1 MFAKFTIKTKLLLLS
16 VLVALAISALLVLM
30 NWSLRDVV
38 ATEEAVLM
46 NEKIETGML
55 TLRRNEKDFLA
66 RNDLKYQQ
74 QFNDNYTAMQQ
85 QLAMLSNRLQAKNI
99 DDTDVLKLAKIFEA
113 YYQAFN
119 QLVSI
124 QQVIGL
130 TPTDGLYGNLRQSVH
145 EAESLLKSF
154 NNDSLLKDM
163 LMLRRNEK
171 DFMLRL
177 DLKYSDTFKQ
187 NLQLFENNL
196 AQSFLSVS
204 EQRRVNALMQAYS
217 KDFLALVAA
226 YEQKG
231 LDSESGQLGKMRE
244 VIHQSET
251 TLNVISEQIQQAS
264 AAKIKQIFIVTSVI
278 ALVIIVILLG
288 LIQLLNRSINQPINM
303 LAEIM
308 KKSRQDN
315 DLTVRSDLSGNNEI
329 VEMAA
334 VFNSMMI
341 AFAGVIREVIDSSHQ
356 VKTAADQLTIVSEQN
371 KQGVIQQQSDS
382 EQVAT
387 AMNEMSAT
395 VQEVARYAVQA
406 AQASNSADEEAEKS
420 KQVVREAIEGIKKL
434 AEQVEFGVDSIR
446 ELQLESNNIGSV
458 LTVIQSIAEQTNLL
472 ALNAA
477 IEAARAGE
485 SGRGFAV
492 VADEVRTLA
501 QRSQQSTEEIKQIIE
516 RLQKSA
522 DKSVNVMTSGSEQAK
537 ASVKQAE
544 TAGQFLQQITE
555 SVNAINDMNIHIA
568 SAAEQQT
575 AVAEEINSNITSI
588 ANVAEENAQS
598 TQTTSETSH
607 KLAELATQL
616 QNQLNRFRV

>member
-16 VLVALAISALLVLM
+16 VLVSLAISALLVLT

-46 NEKIETGML
+46 NEKIETSML

-99 DDTDVLKLAKIFEA
+99 DDSDVLKLAKIFED
-113 YYQAFN
+113 YSQAFN

-130 TPTDGLYGNLRQSVH
+130 TPTDGLYGSLRQSVH

-154 NNDSLLKDM
+154 NSDTLLKDM

-187 NLQLFENNL
+187 NLRLFENNL
-196 AQSFLSVS
+196 AQSFLSDS

-217 KDFLALVAA
+217 RDFLTLVTA
-226 YEQKG
+226 YQQKG

-251 TLNVISEQIQQAS
+251 MLRTISEQIQQAS
-264 AAKIKQIFIVTSVI
+264 AAKIKQIFMITSII
-278 ALVIIVILLG
+278 ALLIIVIMLG
-288 LIQLLNRSINQPINM
+288 LIHLLSRSINQPINL
-303 LAEIM
+303 LADIM

-315 DLTVRSDLSGNNEI
+315 DLTVRSDLDGNNEI

-341 AFAGVIREVIDSSHQ
+341 AFAGVIREVIDSSRQ

-406 AQASNSADEEAEKS
+406 ANASNSADEEAEKS

-537 ASVKQAE
+537 VSVQQAE

-575 AVAEEINSNITSI
+575 AVAEEINRNITSI
-588 ANVAEENAQS
+588 ANVAEENAQ
-598 TQTTSETSH
+598 
-607 KLAELATQL
+607 
-616 QNQLNRFRV
+616 

>member
-1 MFAKFTIKTKLLLLS
+1 MFTKLTIKAKLILLS
-16 VLVALAISALLVLM
+16 ALVALTITILLVLM
-30 NWSLRDVV
+30 NMSLQDVV
-38 ATEEAVLM
+38 ETEEAVLM
-46 NEKIETGML
+46 NEKIEISML

-74 QFNDNYTAMQQ
+74 QFNTNYAAMQQ
-85 QLAMLSNRLQAKNI
+85 QVTDLIDRLQSKNI
-99 DDTDVLKLAKIFEA
+99 DHTDVIKLGQIFQG
-113 YYQAFN
+113 YHQAFN
-119 QLVSI
+119 ELVDI
-124 QQVIGL
+124 QQKIGL
-130 TPTDGLYGNLRQSVH
+130 TPTDGLYGKLRQSVH
-145 EAESLLKSF
+145 EVESLLNSL

-177 DLKYSDTFKQ
+177 DLKYRETFKQ
-187 NLQLFENNL
+187 NIQVFENNL
-196 AQSFLSVS
+196 LQSFLTGG
-204 EQRRVNALMQAYS
+204 EQQQVNTLMQAYS
-217 KDFLALVAA
+217 NDFLELVKAN
-226 YEQKG
+226 EQKG
-231 LDSESGQLGKMRE
+231 LDSETGQLGKMRE

-251 TLNVISEQIQQAS
+251 TLNAITSKIQQAA
-264 AAKIKQIFIVTSVI
+264 AAKIKQIFIVTSGI
-278 ALVIIVILLG
+278 AIITIVILLI
-288 LIQLLNRSINQPINM
+288 LIQLLSRSINQPINQ
-303 LAEIM
+303 LADIM

-315 DLTVRSDLSGNNEI
+315 DLTVRTELPGENEI

-341 AFAGVIREVIDSSHQ
+341 AFSGVIRDVIDSSHQ
-356 VKTAADQLTIVSEQN
+356 VKTAADQLTVISEQN

-395 VQEVARYAVQA
+395 VQEVARYAAQA
-406 AQASNSADEEAEKS
+406 ADASKSADDEAVKS
-420 KQVVREAIEGIKKL
+420 KQVVSDAIEGIKKL
-434 AEQVEFGVDSIR
+434 AEQVEFGADSIR
-446 ELQLESNNIGSV
+446 ELQRESNNIGSV

-501 QRSQQSTEEIKQIIE
+501 QRSQQSTEEIKQIID

-537 ASVKQAE
+537 ISVQQAE
-544 TAGQFLQQITE
+544 SAGESLQQITE
-555 SVNAINDMNIHIA
+555 SVNAISDMNIHIA
-568 SAAEQQT
+568 SAAEEQT
-575 AVAEEINSNITSI
+575 AVAEEINRNIASI
-588 ANVAEENAQS
+588 AAVAEENAQS
-598 TQTTSETSH
+598 TQLTSETSN
-607 KLAELATQL
+607 KLADLARQL

>member
-16 VLVALAISALLVLM
+16 VLVALAVSVLLVLM

-46 NEKIETGML
+46 NEKIETSML

-99 DDTDVLKLAKIFEA
+99 DDTDVLKLAKIFEG

-226 YEQKG
+226 NEQKG

-264 AAKIKQIFIVTSVI
+264 AAKIKQIFIITSVI
-278 ALVIIVILLG
+278 ALLIIVILLG
-288 LIQLLNRSINQPINM
+288 LIQLLSRSINQPINL
-303 LAEIM
+303 LADIM

-315 DLTVRSDLSGNNEI
+315 DLTVRSDLAGNNEI

-341 AFAGVIREVIDSSHQ
+341 AFAGVIREVIDSSRQ
-356 VKTAADQLTIVSEQN
+356 VKTAADQLTVVSEQN

-537 ASVKQAE
+537 VSVKQAE

-575 AVAEEINSNITSI
+575 AVAEEINRNITSI

>member
-1 MFAKFTIKTKLLLLS
+1 MFTKLTIKAKLILLS
-16 VLVALAISALLVLM
+16 ALVALTITILLVLM
-30 NWSLRDVV
+30 NMSLQDVV
-38 ATEEAVLM
+38 ETEEAVLM
-46 NEKIETGML
+46 NEKIEISML

-74 QFNDNYTAMQQ
+74 QFNTNYAAMQQ
-85 QLAMLSNRLQAKNI
+85 QVTDLIDRLQSKNI
-99 DDTDVLKLAKIFEA
+99 DHTDVIKLGQIFQG
-113 YYQAFN
+113 YHQAFN
-119 QLVSI
+119 ELVDI
-124 QQVIGL
+124 QQKIGL
-130 TPTDGLYGNLRQSVH
+130 TPTDGLYGKLRQSVH
-145 EAESLLKSF
+145 EVESLLNSL

-177 DLKYSDTFKQ
+177 DLKYRETFKQ
-187 NLQLFENNL
+187 NIQVFENNL
-196 AQSFLSVS
+196 LQSFLTGG
-204 EQRRVNALMQAYS
+204 EQQQVNTLMQAYS
-217 KDFLALVAA
+217 NDFLELVKAN
-226 YEQKG
+226 EQKG
-231 LDSESGQLGKMRE
+231 LDSETGQLGKMRE

-251 TLNVISEQIQQAS
+251 TLNAITSKIQQAA
-264 AAKIKQIFIVTSVI
+264 AAKIKQIFIVTSGI
-278 ALVIIVILLG
+278 AIITIVILLI
-288 LIQLLNRSINQPINM
+288 LIQLLSRSINQPINQ
-303 LAEIM
+303 LADIM

-315 DLTVRSDLSGNNEI
+315 DLTVRTELPGENEI

-341 AFAGVIREVIDSSHQ
+341 AFSGVIRDVIDSSHQ
-356 VKTAADQLTIVSEQN
+356 VKTAADQLTVISEQN

-395 VQEVARYAVQA
+395 VQEVARYAAQA
-406 AQASNSADEEAEKS
+406 ADASKSADDEAVKS
-420 KQVVREAIEGIKKL
+420 KQVVSDAIEGIKKL
-434 AEQVEFGVDSIR
+434 AEQVEFGADSIR
-446 ELQLESNNIGSV
+446 ELQRESNNIGSV

-501 QRSQQSTEEIKQIIE
+501 QRSQQSTEEIKQIID

-537 ASVKQAE
+537 ISVQQAE
-544 TAGQFLQQITE
+544 SAGESLQQITE
-555 SVNAINDMNIHIA
+555 SVNAISDMNIHIA
-568 SAAEQQT
+568 SAAEEQT
-575 AVAEEINSNITSI
+575 AVAEEINRNIASI
-588 ANVAEENAQS
+588 AAVAEENAQS
-598 TQTTSETSH
+598 TQLTSETSN
-607 KLAELATQL
+607 KLADLATQL